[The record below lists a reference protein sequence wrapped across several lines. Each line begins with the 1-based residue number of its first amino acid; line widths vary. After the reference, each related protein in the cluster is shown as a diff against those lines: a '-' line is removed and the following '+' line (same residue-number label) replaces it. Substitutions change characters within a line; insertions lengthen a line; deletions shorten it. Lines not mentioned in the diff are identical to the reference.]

1 VDREGGRA
9 GGAHLPQR
17 TRARAW
23 LASLAAHGALAL
35 ASAALIGGL
44 GPRLRPTH
52 SVRVDVRAADAP
64 LRLELQARE
73 PERAL
78 VEARAEEWPQ
88 LVPPAE
94 QAAEIEPQPA
104 PIAPEPRRALVPVPA
119 WPRSAEGWTR
129 VLGER
134 EGQRASADSEPLV
147 AAAQAVSSASA
158 AMSPGAAAQSPT
170 EPGSVVRGPRLLHAP
185 APEYPRSSRRRGEE
199 GDVVCRIAVAADG
212 GVESVALERS
222 SGFPLLDSAALR
234 ALAAWRFEPAQR
246 DGRPVAGAL
255 LHRVVFELR

>member
-1 VDREGGRA
+1 MEREGFRA
-9 GGAHLPQR
+9 GGAHVPQR

-52 SVRVDVRAADAP
+52 SVRVDLRSAHAP
-64 LRLELQARE
+64 LQLESRAHE

-94 QAAEIEPQPA
+94 AAAELEPQPA
-104 PIAPEPRRALVPVPA
+104 ELAPERARALVPVPA

-134 EGQRASADSEPLV
+134 EGERAGSDSEPLG
-147 AAAQAVSSASA
+147 AGATQAPSASLA
-158 AMSPGAAAQSPT
+158 TAPGAAAQGAA
-170 EPGSVVRGPRLLHAP
+170 EPVSADRGPRLLHAP

-199 GDVVCRIAVAADG
+199 GEVVCRIAVALDG

-234 ALAAWRFEPAQR
+234 ALSAWRFEPAQR
-246 DGRPVAGAL
+246 AGRPVAGAL
-255 LHRVVFELR
+255 SHRVVFELR